1 MKLTVVGTGYVG
13 LVTGTCLS
21 DMGHHVICHDVDEKK
36 IAQLRDEK
44 KIPIYEPGLEELVVR
59 NAKAGRLEFT
69 TDFAHATR
77 DAEVVFIA
85 VGTPP
90 REDGAA
96 DLKHVLAVAENIANH
111 LAASQHVTVV
121 VKSTVPVGT
130 CDKVRELI
138 NETLEKNGVDASF
151 DVVSN
156 PEFLKEG
163 MAVEDFMRPDRIVV
177 GVESERAAEV
187 MQKIYLDFTRNG
199 HPLLMMDVRSSEMTK
214 YASNVMLAARISLVN
229 EFAAICERVGADILS
244 VRKGMGTDSRI
255 GMSFLYAGVGYGG
268 SCFPKDVKAL
278 AQLARETEVPA
289 TILDAVEEV
298 NHRQKRLLAKKIV
311 EHFGGDLK
319 GKRIALWGIAF
330 KPKTDDIREAPALTI
345 AQALKD
351 DGAEVIAFD
360 PEAMNN
366 ARDYYGELM
375 ELASD
380 MYAAAEGA
388 DALALVTEWG
398 EFRNPDF
405 DRLKGLMNAPVV
417 FDGRNQYDPAE
428 LREMGFTYYGIGRPR
443 A

>member
-21 DMGHHVICHDVDEKK
+21 DMGHHVICHDVDEAK
-36 IAQLRDEK
+36 ISRLRDEK

-59 NAKAGRLEFT
+59 NSDANRLEFT
-69 TDFAHATR
+69 TDFEHATR
-77 DAEVVFIA
+77 DAEVAFIA

-90 REDGAA
+90 QEDGSA

-111 LAASQHVTVV
+111 LKPSQHMTVV

-130 CDKVRELI
+130 CDKVRDLI
-138 NETLEKNGVDASF
+138 SEVLEKRNLDASF

-187 MQKIYLDFTRNG
+187 MQKIYVDFTRNG

-214 YASNVMLAARISLVN
+214 YASNVMLATRISLVN
-229 EFAAICERVGADILS
+229 EFAAICEKVGADILS

-298 NHRQKRLLAKKIV
+298 NHRQKHLLARKII
-311 EHFGGDLK
+311 EHFGGDLS

-330 KPKTDDIREAPALTI
+330 KPKTDDIREAPAL
-345 AQALKD
+345 
-351 DGAEVIAFD
+351 
-360 PEAMNN
+360 
-366 ARDYYGELM
+366 
-375 ELASD
+375 
-380 MYAAAEGA
+380 
-388 DALALVTEWG
+388 
-398 EFRNPDF
+398 
-405 DRLKGLMNAPVV
+405 
-417 FDGRNQYDPAE
+417 
-428 LREMGFTYYGIGRPR
+428 
-443 A
+443 